1 MSEQPFVD
9 CPICGNCSVRPEDAA
24 EVERLREDLHN
35 QQAQATEWA
44 ERFLR
49 QRARAETAEGAL
61 RAVDENQ
68 RRQLEA
74 LGLLERFAPSSDL
87 ADDMGEALLTAERER
102 DEYRTL
108 AKQYRDDWQS
118 EIDGNAALRRELGAH
133 DNETFPAFARR
144 LAGEAT
150 GYRELA
156 AELARALATVQT
168 LMQESRGVDGLHRN
182 GDVADWDWLVDYD
195 WMPDINSLLRRE
207 DVKALLREDGDG
219 GH

>member
-1 MSEQPFVD
+1 MQDELSELRDWPSGWRATMANSAT
-9 CPICGNCSVRPEDAA
+9 CRICGQTPEHCACIDDNPSRLSHDALLLRCRCTRA
-24 EVERLREDLHN
+24 VLRE
-35 QQAQATEWA
+35 
-44 ERFLR
+44 
-49 QRARAETAEGAL
+49 
-61 RAVDENQ
+61 
-68 RRQLEA
+68 
-74 LGLLERFAPSSDL
+74 
-87 ADDMGEALLTAERER
+87 AERER

-150 GYRELA
+150 GYRKLA

-195 WMPDINSLLRRE
+195 WMPDINSLLDRE
-207 DVKALLREDGDG
+207 DVRALLKEDGDAK
-219 GH
+219 

>member
-108 AKQYRDDWQS
+108 AAELVRA
-118 EIDGNAALRRELGAH
+118 IRRY
-133 DNETFPAFARR
+133 N
-144 LAGEAT
+144 LAGPDSAEE
-150 GYRELA
+150 ELA
-156 AELARALATVQT
+156 SQALGR
-168 LMQESRGVDGLHRN
+168 LDLRP
-182 GDVADWDWLVDYD
+182 DV
-195 WMPDINSLLRRE
+195 R
-207 DVKALLREDGDG
+207 ALLREDGDG
-219 GH
+219 Q